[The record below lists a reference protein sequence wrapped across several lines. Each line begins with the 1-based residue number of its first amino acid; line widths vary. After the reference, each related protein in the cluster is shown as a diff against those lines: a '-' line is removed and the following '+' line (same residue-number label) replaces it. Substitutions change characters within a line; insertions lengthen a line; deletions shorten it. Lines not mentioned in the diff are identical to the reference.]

1 MAKHVQIGF
10 TAEKES
16 NPQKENLFREI
27 NWKIYSKT
35 IYNIFHKLIK
45 ILVKSIVAAILCVIL
60 FKLFP
65 ELREYIPS
73 LEKFAIWFLQS
84 TEYIFRWLTDF
95 LDC

>member
-16 NPQKENLFREI
+16 NPKKENLFREI

-45 ILVKSIVAAILCVIL
+45 ILVKSIVAAILCVIFL
-60 FKLFP
+60 SIF
-65 ELREYIPS
+65 IDI
-73 LEKFAIWFLQS
+73 AI
-84 TEYIFRWLTDF
+84 
-95 LDC
+95 